1 MSRMWLLLMGAT
13 ATMTFALLTL
23 VLVPRALLATVAPP
37 PELALY
43 TTNEYA
49 GREVYMSLGCIYCH
63 SQQVRDSAFTS
74 DSRRG
79 WGRPTVPADY
89 YYDQPHL
96 MGTMRTGPDLINVAT
111 RLPDRGWQLL
121 HLYDPRLVVAW
132 SIMPNYP
139 FLFEWKREAGPND
152 EVINLPPG
160 AETKPGHVLVAK
172 PDARHLVDYLL
183 SLNRSYPAPPQ
194 APAVE
199 AQ

>member
-1 MSRMWLLLMGAT
+1 MSRMWLLLLGAT

-23 VLVPRALLATVAPP
+23 VLVPRALLASIAPP
-37 PELALY
+37 PQLALY
-43 TTNEYA
+43 TTREWS
-49 GREVYMSLGCIYCH
+49 GRQVYMSLGCIYCH

-74 DSRRG
+74 DERRG

-121 HLYDPRLVVAW
+121 HLYDPRLVVSW
-132 SIMPNYP
+132 SIMPDYP
-139 FLFEWKREAGPND
+139 FLFTWKRDPGPND

-160 AETKPGHVLVAK
+160 AKTKPGHVLVATR
-172 PDARHLVDYLL
+172 DAQHLVDYLL

-194 APAVE
+194 APLVE